1 MYMLRDSNFESLSLV
16 AGWLKLYELRHM
28 VLGRVGNEYLKRG
41 ALHRV
46 PGRHM
51 SLVCLLNMHE
61 CWICMLLRS
70 DSTKDIILQLLPT
83 YVCMW
88 VVFKSEKYILILWKQ
103 LKYVEFRVWWM
114 WLLSCGV
121 FFLKSIFLYLKFTWN
136 VNE

>member
-1 MYMLRDSNFESLSLV
+1 MIQITRVSLV

-83 YVCMW
+83 YACMW
-88 VVFKSEKYILILWKQ
+88 VLFKSEHKNINLVETAEIRGVQSMMNVVVILW
-103 LKYVEFRVWWM
+103 
-114 WLLSCGV
+114 S
-121 FFLKSIFLYLKFTWN
+121 FFLKSIFLYLKFTWK